1 MWHLARIFCHFQLW
15 FSDALPIKVPRGGQ
29 NVSSRLIVD
38 QRGFLDL
45 TEFRSGAN
53 LALDAN
59 GAVLSLKRDDANGVS
74 CLPLDIGAQW
84 LNLTLKIED
93 DGGFQLSLHGHHR
106 RAAQSRPLTNTYAD
120 CYTATEQVSGK
131 LKPLPHISAED
142 VKFIDEMI
150 EQKYVPYQ
158 NIPDAPLKTVEDL
171 KALGR
176 HLFPFTPH
184 SFELAMSVYDWTTAS
199 FTRLVFMKIF
209 QYTGIAPPPF
219 PLDEKSIAEQIWA
232 SNWSSYTPQDVDFMR
247 SFLMEPADTL
257 ADVTSQLTDVAAEL
271 HRFSEVHN
279 RLLSAAFQALP
290 RTAVMSKPQLF
301 SGQVDIY
308 QLGLSHFGIEFLEFP
323 GNDGPVGAELVTA
336 FDDVLA
342 SYVSVGKTITTKMV
356 WSFTDSVEDAMH
368 YSNGIVLVANP
379 DDSWVWDK
387 ASYITPLSDDP
398 KKTEYTFA
406 PGTQFEVQ
414 NIDQATVFDK
424 KVVVITLRPKPSGH
438 VIAGRKPL
446 DEVARGL
453 PGVLP
458 RADVVSLVRGHKPSS
473 ELPHGRNKTGGRR
486 CACYKH

>member
-15 FSDALPIKVPRGGQ
+15 FSDGLPVNVPRGGQ

-38 QRGFLDL
+38 QRGFLDV
-45 TEFRSGAN
+45 TQVRSDAK
-53 LALDAN
+53 LALNAN
-59 GAVLSLKRDDANGVS
+59 GAVLSLKRKDARGVS
-74 CLPLDIGAQW
+74 CPPLDTGAQW
-84 LNLTLKIED
+84 LNLTLTIED
-93 DGGFQLSLHGHHR
+93 DGGFQLSLCELPKLLR
-106 RAAQSRPLTNTYAD
+106 D
-120 CYTATEQVSGK
+120 CYAATEQVSGK
-131 LKPLPHISAED
+131 LKPLPHIAAED
-142 VKFIDEMI
+142 VEFINEMI
-150 EQKYVPYQ
+150 EQRYVPYQ
-158 NIPDAPLKTVEDL
+158 NIPDAPLKTTEEL

-176 HLFPFTPH
+176 QLFPFTPH
-184 SFELAMSVYDWTTAS
+184 GFELAMSVYDWTTAS

-209 QYTGIAPPPF
+209 QYTGMAPPPF

-232 SNWSSYTPQDVDFMR
+232 SNWSSYTPQNADFMR
-247 SFLMEPADTL
+247 TFLMEPADAL
-257 ADVTSQLTDVAAEL
+257 EDVRSQLTDVAAEL

-290 RTAVMSKPQLF
+290 RTAIMSKPQLF

-323 GNDGPVGAELVTA
+323 GNNGPVGAELVTG

-342 SYVSVGKTITTKMV
+342 SFVSVGKTITTKMV

-414 NIDQATVFDK
+414 NIDRATVSDK
-424 KVVVITLRPKPSGH
+424 KVVVITLRPKPRRH
-438 VIAGRKPL
+438 VAARREML

-453 PGVLP
+453 RGVLP
-458 RADVVSLVRGHKPSS
+458 RVDVVGLVRAHKPSS
-473 ELPHGRNKTGGRR
+473 EPPHSRNKTGGRR
-486 CACYKH
+486 CACYRHQG